1 MKKRIVYVA
10 KLNRERNRAQCESKV
25 FQLNFNC
32 LQFNQC
38 ESSPTLY
45 DPLLTMKD
53 ARALEEIL
61 TSPTSF
67 HFGERAEPS
76 MTLTDTVLQSPTIST
91 THSAQHQGHS
101 HHHHLHHH
109 QVLQQL
115 SPNNL
120 PNSHNNGMFDNGN
133 NVYNLNVQV
142 WIDQIFLPLYRVL
155 NIFSLQQNFTQILHF
170 EPNKDAERQSS
181 SKSVYYPPAPEPIPY
196 LASPDNL
203 PPSSN
208 AVRNLNSVFGGLPSS
223 NQPENQS
230 YLAYSGS
237 YTATDA
243 PLSSAHSCQGSPLEY
258 FDNSSIDPLVID
270 ESSASSEHSDILDDW
285 FEKISDVLCKEF
297 WSRIIWIC
305 C

>member
-1 MKKRIVYVA
+1 M
-10 KLNRERNRAQCESKV
+10 
-25 FQLNFNC
+25 NFNC

-61 TSPTSF
+61 SSPTSF
-67 HFGERAEPS
+67 HFGERPEAS
-76 MTLTDTVLQSPTIST
+76 MTLTETALQSPTIST

-101 HHHHLHHH
+101 HHHHHHHHH

-142 WIDQIFLPLYRVL
+142 WSDQIFLPLYKVL
-155 NIFSLQQNFTQILHF
+155 NIFSLQQNFIQIPHF
-170 EPNKDAERQSS
+170 EPNKEAERQSS

-196 LASPDNL
+196 LASTDNL

-237 YTATDA
+237 YTTTDA

-297 WSRIIWIC
+297 
-305 C
+305 